1 MVRKLFCTPS
11 RRTCPRTAAQYL
23 HHGVDRSPKRGRLRA
38 RTWTST
44 MHTLRM
50 GNEMRRVQRAGGSG
64 RAPAFAS
71 DHIVQIVWVDEL
83 VLVTQ

>member
-1 MVRKLFCTPS
+1 
-11 RRTCPRTAAQYL
+11 
-23 HHGVDRSPKRGRLRA
+23 
-38 RTWTST
+38 